1 MRLIDKLGLDIRTK
15 ISTII
20 AIGAYCNML
29 MATFDPSI
37 IADNEQ
43 AMKVYQILS
52 AIFAL
57 CAWINSHYYNQNYT
71 PEMVVA
77 TIKGRDA
84 KTKRLLDQ
92 PKVEEPEDAVI
103 EEEEVIA
110 DEVSN

>member
-15 ISTII
+15 ISTIV

-43 AMKVYQILS
+43 AMRVYQILS

-57 CAWINSHYYNQNYT
+57 CAWINSHYYNQDFT
-71 PEMVVA
+71 PEARVS
-77 TIKGRDA
+77 TIKMRDA

-92 PKVEEPEDAVI
+92 PQVEEPEDANI
-103 EEEEVIA
+103 EEEVMPN
-110 DEVSN
+110 EVSN